1 MRLFWN
7 ISNICCISFPGFSP
21 TFPPLDF
28 SLRIIMHTK
37 TAFKL
42 WWIWN
47 LPAVKMENKK
57 KSELTFCCLKLF
69 CQLFTDITLKC
80 VSIRSY
86 LLKLLP
92 SYVLKFYKHQ
102 RRRDRNSLKHFLFC
116 EKRNIT
122 AQKHEDKLNKVKCVG
137 RCFEHVSIL
146 IPSNWLVVTER
157 HHRLQMKRV
166 QAQLFIQRR
175 ISAFLYIQFVGLLE
189 NSSAHVLLIYLP
201 KHPCFTSK

>member
-69 CQLFTDITLKC
+69 VSCLQTSLWNVCLSGHIYWSFFLHMFWSFTNTKEEETGILWNTFCSVRKETLQHKNMKTNWTKWN
-80 VSIRSY
+80 VSVAALNMFQSWFLQTD
-86 LLKLLP
+86 LL
-92 SYVLKFYKHQ
+92 
-102 RRRDRNSLKHFLFC
+102 
-116 EKRNIT
+116 
-122 AQKHEDKLNKVKCVG
+122 
-137 RCFEHVSIL
+137 
-146 IPSNWLVVTER
+146 
-157 HHRLQMKRV
+157 
-166 QAQLFIQRR
+166 
-175 ISAFLYIQFVGLLE
+175 
-189 NSSAHVLLIYLP
+189 
-201 KHPCFTSK
+201 

>member
-1 MRLFWN
+1 MSLFWN

-57 KSELTFCCLKLF
+57 KSELTFCCLKRF

-102 RRRDRNSLKHFLFC
+102 RRRDRNSLKQFFFC

-122 AQKHEDKLNKVKCVG
+122 AQKTWRQIEQSEMCRSLLWTFFNPDFFKLTCCNWTSSQTADEESSSTAVHSKKDFCFSLHSVCGAVG
-137 RCFEHVSIL
+137 
-146 IPSNWLVVTER
+146 
-157 HHRLQMKRV
+157 K
-166 QAQLFIQRR
+166 
-175 ISAFLYIQFVGLLE
+175 
-189 NSSAHVLLIYLP
+189 
-201 KHPCFTSK
+201 